1 MPKRLCET
9 FRMHGTRRL
18 TCSSEVSRLESSPA
32 LLAAQHP
39 IAIVTSEP
47 QHRSIVESHIE
58 VAVPGGHYFCDSVD
72 LDDRRSVNSRKPC
85 GVETVFEISH
95 RHADDIA
102 FAVRVQVGVVGARL
116 APIDA
121 GRLDEHDAFVVLDR
135 ETG

>member
-9 FRMHGTRRL
+9 FRMNGTRRL
-18 TCSSEVSRLESSPA
+18 TCISEVSRLELSPA

-39 IAIVTSEP
+39 IAVVTSER

-72 LDDRRSVNSRKPC
+72 LDDRRSVNTSKSRRIEP
-85 GVETVFEISH
+85 VFEIPH

-102 FAVRVQVGVVGARL
+102 LAGRVQGG
-116 APIDA
+116 
-121 GRLDEHDAFVVLDR
+121 
-135 ETG
+135 